1 MPSCLPAASDH
12 AEVMLKVARDDEA
25 WVFRLR
31 DGLGLEESSG
41 GVALPSA
48 RLCYCTKYVSASTK
62 LRLSMGVP
70 QL

>member
-1 MPSCLPAASDH
+1 
-12 AEVMLKVARDDEA
+12 MLKVARDDEA
-25 WVFRLR
+25 WLAGWVCRLR
-31 DGLGLEESSG
+31 DGAWRSRLYG

>member
-1 MPSCLPAASDH
+1 
-12 AEVMLKVARDDEA
+12 MLEVARDDEA
-25 WVFRLR
+25 WVLRLR
-31 DGLGLEESSG
+31 GGLGLEESSG

-48 RLCYCTKYVSASTK
+48 RRCYWTKYVSASAK